1 MATRFFYAY
10 EPRGYMVQLFILVFF
25 GLFAAAETYQSVKNV
40 QLPMPVYL
48 VLGILL
54 AVASNARSY
63 LARENSEAF
72 QVPNMP
78 ACIDN
83 QSQSYTNPDALD
95 QTPTLVQI
103 EVNQQGDEIKKLGKA
118 DRHQQQIE

>member
-10 EPRGYMVQLFILVFF
+10 KLRGYMVQLFILVFF
-25 GLFAAAETYQSVKNV
+25 GLFAAAEIYQSVKNV

-63 LARENSEAF
+63 LARENSETL
-72 QVPNMP
+72 QVPNVI
-78 ACIDN
+78 ARIDN

-95 QTPTLVQI
+95 QTPTLVKV
-103 EVNQQGDEIKKLGKA
+103 EVKQERDEIKKLGKA

>member
-10 EPRGYMVQLFILVFF
+10 KPRGYMVQLFILVFF
-25 GLFAAAETYQSVKNV
+25 GLFAAAEIYQSVKNV

-63 LARENSEAF
+63 LARENSETP
-72 QVPNMP
+72 QVPNMI
-78 ACIDN
+78 ARIDN
-83 QSQSYTNPDALD
+83 QSQSYTNPDPLD
-95 QTPTLVQI
+95 QTPTLVKV
-103 EVNQQGDEIKKLGKA
+103 EVKQQGDEIKKLGKA

>member
-63 LARENSEAF
+63 LARENAETP
-72 QVPNMP
+72 QVPNMI
-78 ACIDN
+78 ARIDN
-83 QSQSYTNPDALD
+83 QSQSYANPDSLD
-95 QTPTLVQI
+95 QTPTLVKV
-103 EVNQQGDEIKKLGKA
+103 EVKQQGDEIKKLGKA